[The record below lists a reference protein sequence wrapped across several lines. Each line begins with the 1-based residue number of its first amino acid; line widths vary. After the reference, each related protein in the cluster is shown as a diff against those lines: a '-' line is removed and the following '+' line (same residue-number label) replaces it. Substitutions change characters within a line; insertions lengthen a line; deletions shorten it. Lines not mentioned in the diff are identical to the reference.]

1 MPEVD
6 FFERRVGTLLRGKW
20 KLERLLGV
28 GGMAAVYE
36 AVHAQLGRREAVKI
50 LHPQIAHAPEARL
63 RFEQEARA
71 VAHLQHPGA
80 VAVHDIDVSE
90 EGAPY
95 LVMELLSGESLA
107 DSLHRRGALGAEEVA
122 RLADQVLDVLAAAH
136 AVGIIHRDIK
146 PDNLFLCADGRLRV
160 LDFGVARLR
169 QGDGQPAAPT
179 RTGALIGT
187 VAYMPPE
194 QVIGRSDLD
203 GRADLFS
210 VGATLFRLLTGRH
223 LHPSDNE
230 VKQLMEMATV
240 PAPPVLQFAPHTP
253 PALAAVVDRALAF
266 DRERRFPTADA
277 MRHALREA
285 MPPHVFLPPPEGPAP
300 HSPRPSGAGVSVPQS
315 FEPTVLPGGG
325 PAPIPPGAFPTE
337 QQPVMPAPS
346 NRSALLTPML
356 GAPSPGFPLGTATP
370 WQVTAPVPV
379 AAPPADGRVYSDGT
393 TSASPGT
400 SVPVTQ
406 PFVQATSV
414 MAAPREPSTWSQ
426 ATPPPSSPSRASGDA
441 YPIPPPPTAAS
452 ESPLTQLGRRTV
464 ALPMPVMLGGAGA
477 VIFLVVAL
485 VGSLIWSHS
494 RTDKG
499 APSPDPVFSPQTPGM
514 TAGAPPTTAA
524 PQPTTPQPIT
534 SPAQPV
540 ATPTPQPPVVQPPVS
555 PPAQPTPHPPAQGP
569 SKGKGKGKKK

>member
-160 LDFGVARLR
+160 LDFGVARL
-169 QGDGQPAAPT
+169 GDGQPAAPT

-240 PAPPVLQFAPHTP
+240 PAPPVLQFAPHTSVAAGWLA
-253 PALAAVVDRALAF
+253 PA
-266 DRERRFPTADA
+266 
-277 MRHALREA
+277 M
-285 MPPHVFLPPPEGPAP
+285 
-300 HSPRPSGAGVSVPQS
+300 
-315 FEPTVLPGGG
+315 
-325 PAPIPPGAFPTE
+325 
-337 QQPVMPAPS
+337 
-346 NRSALLTPML
+346 
-356 GAPSPGFPLGTATP
+356 
-370 WQVTAPVPV
+370 
-379 AAPPADGRVYSDGT
+379 APPAHSDP
-393 TSASPGT
+393 PGHAT
-400 SVPVTQ
+400 HVP
-406 PFVQATSV
+406 
-414 MAAPREPSTWSQ
+414 R
-426 ATPPPSSPSRASGDA
+426 PP
-441 YPIPPPPTAAS
+441 
-452 ESPLTQLGRRTV
+452 L
-464 ALPMPVMLGGAGA
+464 
-477 VIFLVVAL
+477 
-485 VGSLIWSHS
+485 
-494 RTDKG
+494 
-499 APSPDPVFSPQTPGM
+499 
-514 TAGAPPTTAA
+514 
-524 PQPTTPQPIT
+524 
-534 SPAQPV
+534 
-540 ATPTPQPPVVQPPVS
+540 
-555 PPAQPTPHPPAQGP
+555 
-569 SKGKGKGKKK
+569 